1 MRDIAGVS
9 RRFSWYRYQVESLL
23 LDVPEHCMNKF
34 EPVWRRMLLWPAA
47 QAEGARGRRKPPE
60 PCSTEASRSAEIFDR
75 VGPAISRV
83 GREDVLRG
91 RVSGINV
98 QGSPLAVQGCHRR
111 CQGHPE
117 FRRLWG
123 FGTAGPRPFLPSA
136 GSKVSAISQR
146 GADLPPRRTEPRIRR
161 PQHRFGPYNRTQ
173 LSFCR
178 VWSQENVRRK
188 IKYRRI

>member
-23 LDVPEHCMNKF
+23 LGVPEHCVNKF
-34 EPVWRRMLLWPAA
+34 DPLWRRILLRPAA

-60 PCSTEASRSAEIFDR
+60 PCSAEASRGAEIFDS

-83 GREDVLRG
+83 GREDLLRG
-91 RVSGINV
+91 RVSGINF
-98 QGSPLAVQGCHRR
+98 QGSPLAAHACDCR
-111 CQGHPE
+111 CQGHSV
-117 FRRLWG
+117 FRRLWC
-123 FGTAGPRPFLPSA
+123 FGTAGRQPFLPSA

-146 GADLPPRRTEPRIRR
+146 GADLPPRPAEPRIRR